1 MGGEHSGCS
10 EATTEVFIECAW
22 FDPVRTA
29 TTGRKLG
36 IHSDARHRF
45 ERTVDPGFVRPAMEL
60 ATRMVLDLCGGEA
73 SAVIVAGTEPDWQRS
88 IAMRPTRLQGLVGFD
103 LAVDRQ
109 RSEEH
114 TSELQSLMRISYAV
128 LCL

>member
-1 MGGEHSGCS
+1 MTVIADDNGAEGIGGVMGGEHSGCS

-45 ERTVDPGFVRPAMEL
+45 ERTVDPG
-60 ATRMVLDLCGGEA
+60 
-73 SAVIVAGTEPDWQRS
+73 
-88 IAMRPTRLQGLVGFD
+88 
-103 LAVDRQ
+103 

-128 LCL
+128 FCLKKKTNKHKYTSTIH

>member
-73 SAVIVAGTEPDWQRS
+73 SAVIVAGTEPD
-88 IAMRPTRLQGLVGFD
+88 
-103 LAVDRQ
+103 
-109 RSEEH
+109 RSEERRVGKECVSTCRSRWSPFH
-114 TSELQSLMRISYAV
+114 
-128 LCL
+128 